1 MEIKMEHI
9 IVIVLIIVAIGVV
22 FRQTSENFNVIE
34 NRWAFPLTNEAGNLW
49 IKEFD
54 RPGYYT
60 LPDGRF
66 SYVKVDEEPIPKSV
80 YKEQVYDAT
89 FETPQFN
96 YAGMPVPK
104 HNVGPSLI
112 EETEGNFEKGPSCKR
127 MNASDSQQPQPQ
139 RPMNNSEIKKQMIE
153 NMENVTSEMN
163 RNGIFVKV
171 GTNNMLSLLFIVL
184 VAGLVYYY
192 YSKKQ

>member
-1 MEIKMEHI
+1 MEFKMEHI
-9 IVIVLIIVAIGVV
+9 IVIVLILIAAYVV

-34 NRWAFPLTNEAGNLW
+34 NRRAFPLTNEAGDLW

-60 LPDGRF
+60 MPDGRF
-66 SYVKVDEEPIPKSV
+66 AYVKVNEEPIPKSV

-89 FETPQFN
+89 FETPKFN
-96 YAGMPVPK
+96 YVGMPVPK

-112 EETEGNFEKGPSCKR
+112 DETEADFEKGPSCKH
-127 MNASDSQQPQPQ
+127 MNPSDSQQ
-139 RPMNNSEIKKQMIE
+139 MVEHMG
-153 NMENVTSEMN
+153 NVLHIS
-163 RNGIFVKV
+163 G